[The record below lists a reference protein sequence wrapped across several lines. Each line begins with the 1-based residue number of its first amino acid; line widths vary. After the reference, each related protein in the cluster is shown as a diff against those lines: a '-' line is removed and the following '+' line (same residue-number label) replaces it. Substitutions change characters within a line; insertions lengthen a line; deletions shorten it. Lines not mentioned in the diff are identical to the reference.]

1 MKKILI
7 ILILAINFNGCNPE
21 YSLAEKKY
29 VDKIPSTYSN
39 HNSGIIHPLKDTDIK
54 EAIEFGKQDKDNR
67 SLEYAYLVKGP
78 KISKISGVGLLF
90 ATPSQIVSSD
100 YTYIRIRT
108 PLFLIADYARDQARE
123 YRATDS
129 TYVDYLKNLDLVQL
143 DVVQQSSSTSTYYA
157 FAFNREFILVRN
169 GIRVEPVNKIIS
181 FKGQNP
187 FKEKVDKS
195 TEAIFNE
202 MMKISAAYTRNLYLN
217 MPESQKKQIVESYI
231 NMGLP
236 REQIAIYTG
245 LNSDEINEFMD
256 IKNGH
261 EIEIP
266 LLETENIYS
275 VKDLKQDGL
284 YQIVFR
290 TPKTNS
296 LIKTDDTEIK
306 FAIDF
311 SKFK

>member
-1 MKKILI
+1 
-7 ILILAINFNGCNPE
+7 
-21 YSLAEKKY
+21 
-29 VDKIPSTYSN
+29 
-39 HNSGIIHPLKDTDIK
+39 
-54 EAIEFGKQDKDNR
+54 
-67 SLEYAYLVKGP
+67 
-78 KISKISGVGLLF
+78 
-90 ATPSQIVSSD
+90 
-100 YTYIRIRT
+100 
-108 PLFLIADYARDQARE
+108 LIADYARDQARE

-143 DVVQQSSSTSTYYA
+143 DVVQQSLSTSTYYA
-157 FAFNREFILVRN
+157 FAVNREFILLRN

-195 TEAIFNE
+195 TEATINE
-202 MMKISAAYTRNLYLN
+202 MMKTSAAYTRNLYLN
-217 MPESQKKQIVESYI
+217 MPESQKKQLVESYR
-231 NMGLP
+231 NMGLSG
-236 REQIAIYTG
+236 EQIAIYTG

-256 IKNGH
+256 IKNGD

-306 FAIDF
+306 FEIDF